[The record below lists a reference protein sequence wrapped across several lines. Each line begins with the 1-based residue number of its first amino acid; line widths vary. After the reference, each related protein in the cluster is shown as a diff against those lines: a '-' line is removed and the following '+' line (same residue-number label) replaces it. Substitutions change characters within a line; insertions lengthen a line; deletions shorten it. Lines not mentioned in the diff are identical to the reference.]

1 MCTCLHS
8 IVLTHSMQDRKK
20 CLYNFLA
27 PVTHEALFVST
38 GRGMEDPKND
48 QLIRAL
54 TRGIGVH
61 HSGLPKGYRQSVEI
75 LFRCG
80 HLRVVIAT
88 GGAHSGPFRHQ
99 KIGWFSSSSRNVCY
113 GGRKSLTLNSAIS
126 GPVDILSV
134 TDGIRVLD
142 DLFRCLLCDTV
153 LRSLYMHTGIWHQHA
168 LP

>member
-1 MCTCLHS
+1 M
-8 IVLTHSMQDRKK
+8 
-20 CLYNFLA
+20 
-27 PVTHEALFVST
+27 ST

-88 GGAHSGPFRHQ
+88 GGAHSRPFLHLQ
-99 KIGWFSSSSRNVCY
+99 PENWLV
-113 GGRKSLTLNSAIS
+113 AI
-126 GPVDILSV
+126 IKQE
-134 TDGIRVLD
+134 
-142 DLFRCLLCDTV
+142 CV
-153 LRSLYMHTGIWHQHA
+153 LRRI
-168 LP
+168 